1 VGKFP
6 AYSSFSQKGARMIAS
21 KKSKIFYFCLFL
33 FPAFI
38 LYSLFF
44 IIPLFQGIQYSF
56 TDWNGIVPE
65 IPFNMNKIEFEN
77 KVIKKLHQQ
86 NDIDCIRRY
95 YVLDTAGG
103 NYSLTNWIKE
113 GKETRQITT
122 GEKLKLKKIL
132 KKAGI
137 TSINFIGLKNYQDM
151 FLHDERFVPRIE
163 KKYLFNEFDDL
174 PKAITAKAFHK
185 NLLNHISLKKDQDF
199 VLAFYKYDQKKSHY
213 VLDKSI
219 SDNDSEKLK
228 TLISENMYKS
238 ALIPGVIGF
247 TLFFVFFN
255 VIFSN
260 LLAFILALILDTKMK
275 TRNALRSIFF
285 LPNVLSLIIVAFIW
299 SFVFRLILPAI
310 TGISVW
316 LGSPDLAPY
325 AVLMVTIW
333 QGCGYLMIIYLAGL
347 QTIPMDILEVT
358 QIDGAKWHQRLFRVT
373 IPLLMPAI
381 TICLFYSL
389 SNSFKCFDVILALTS
404 GGPGYVT
411 TPIVLDIYFNAFNN
425 NQFGYATA
433 KAVLLC
439 LVIMFITGVQL
450 YLMKKK
456 EVEL

>member
-1 VGKFP
+1 
-6 AYSSFSQKGARMIAS
+6 MIAS
-21 KKSKIFYFCLFL
+21 KKSKVFYFCLFL
-33 FPAFI
+33 LPAFL
-38 LYSLFF
+38 LYLLFF

-65 IPFNMNKIEFEN
+65 IPFNINKADFEAN
-77 KVIKKLHQQ
+77 VIGKLHQQ
-86 NDIDCIRRY
+86 KDLDYIRKY
-95 YVLDTAGG
+95 YVLDTDGS
-103 NYSLTNWIKE
+103 NYNLINWIKE
-113 GKETRQITT
+113 GRESRQITP
-122 GEKLKLKKIL
+122 GEKRQLKKIL

-137 TSINFIGLKNYQDM
+137 TSINCIGFKNYRDM
-151 FLHDERFVPRIE
+151 FQKDERFVPRVE
-163 KKYLFNEFDDL
+163 KKYLFNEFDNL
-174 PKAITAKAFHK
+174 PKAIAAKAFDK
-185 NLLNHISLKKDQDF
+185 DLLSHITQEDERSL
-199 VLAFYKYDQKKSHY
+199 VLTFYRYDQTSSAYLLAKNIA
-213 VLDKSI
+213 D
-219 SDNDSEKLK
+219 DDAEKLK
-228 TLISENMYKS
+228 TVISENMYQNV
-238 ALIPGVIGF
+238 LIPGVIGF

-275 TRNALRSIFF
+275 TRNILRSIFF

-333 QGCGYLMIIYLAGL
+333 QGCGYLMVIYLAGL
-347 QTIPMDILEVT
+347 QTIPMDILEVAE
-358 QIDGAKWHQRLFRVT
+358 IDGANWRQRLLNVT

-389 SNSFKCFDVILALTS
+389 SNSFKCFDVLLALTS

-425 NQFGYATA
+425 NLFGYATA

-439 LVIMFITGVQL
+439 LIIIIITGIQL
-450 YLMKKK
+450 FIMKRR

>member
-1 VGKFP
+1 
-6 AYSSFSQKGARMIAS
+6 MIAS
-21 KKSKIFYFCLFL
+21 KKSKAFYFCLFL
-33 FPAFI
+33 LPAFL
-38 LYSLFF
+38 LYLLFF

-65 IPFNMNKIEFEN
+65 IPFSMNKADFEAN
-77 KVIKKLHQQ
+77 VIGKLHQPK
-86 NDIDCIRRY
+86 DLDYIRKY
-95 YVLDTAGG
+95 YVLDTNGD
-103 NYSLTNWIKE
+103 NYSLTSWIKE
-113 GKETRQITT
+113 GKESRQITP
-122 GEKLKLKKIL
+122 GEKRQLKKIL

-137 TSINFIGLKNYQDM
+137 TSINYIGFKNYRDM
-151 FLHDERFVPRIE
+151 FQKDERFVPRVE
-163 KKYLFNEFDDL
+163 KKYLFNEFDNL
-174 PKAITAKAFHK
+174 PKAIAAKAFDK
-185 NLLNHISLKKDQDF
+185 DLLSHITQKDERSL
-199 VLAFYKYDQKKSHY
+199 VLTFYRYDQTRSAYLLAKN
-213 VLDKSI
+213 I
-219 SDNDSEKLK
+219 SDDDAEKLK
-228 TLISENMYKS
+228 TVISENMYQNV
-238 ALIPGVIGF
+238 LIPGVIGF

-260 LLAFILALILDTKMK
+260 LLAFILALILDTKIK
-275 TRNALRSIFF
+275 TRNILRSIFF

-347 QTIPMDILEVT
+347 QTIPMDILEVAE
-358 QIDGAKWHQRLFRVT
+358 IDGANWRQRLLNVT

-389 SNSFKCFDVILALTS
+389 SNSFKCFDVLLALTS

-425 NQFGYATA
+425 NLFGYATA

-439 LVIMFITGVQL
+439 LIIIIITGIQL
-450 YLMKKK
+450 FIMKRR